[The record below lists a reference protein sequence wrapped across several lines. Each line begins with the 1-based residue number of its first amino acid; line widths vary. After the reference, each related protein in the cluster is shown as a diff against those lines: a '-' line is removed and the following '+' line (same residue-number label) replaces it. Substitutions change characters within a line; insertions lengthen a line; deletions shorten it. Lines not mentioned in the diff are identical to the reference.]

1 MKTTKY
7 IFSALAASAILS
19 LTSCVQDLD
28 VTPIDPN
35 KNTAEMALTSEADYQ
50 AFLAGIYTGYATSGY
65 KGPNDDP
72 SIKGLDGG
80 MSQYIRGLFH
90 LCELST
96 DVYVCGWNDE
106 GVPDVCQ
113 MNWDASTGLIYSI
126 YSRIFF
132 QISQC
137 NELIRQAQ
145 NTTVSLTKK
154 DQYIAEARAMRAMS
168 YYHAIDNFGNV
179 PFADETSIV
188 GQIPEQISRA
198 DLYAW
203 LETEMRDLI
212 DNSALPE
219 PGKGEYGRIDKGAV
233 KFLLAKLYLNAGVY
247 TGTAQWQKCADVLK
261 DLMDDGYSL
270 HTVSRGSVYSPYQE
284 LFLADN
290 DKCTDEIIFA
300 VEQDGNDTQSYGA
313 TNYLVFAFTGGSMNV
328 DDLGITSGWE
338 GCRMTEQFYNKFD
351 TNKDQRAIFWTDGQS
366 VSVNAMGDFTNGIAF
381 QKYKNVQSD
390 GTIPNREW
398 NEKDGKWINPGF
410 VNTDFPMMRYADVL
424 LMAAECA
431 ARGASI
437 DGLSAYNEV
446 RARAGMPA
454 ANSLNLDEILDER
467 ARELYLELWRRQDLV
482 RYDKFTSGDYVWDWK
497 GGSRDGQGVESYKNL
512 FPLPTSDLMVN
523 PNLVQ
528 NDGYKK

>member
-1 MKTTKY
+1 
-7 IFSALAASAILS
+7 
-19 LTSCVQDLD
+19 
-28 VTPIDPN
+28 
-35 KNTAEMALTSEADYQ
+35 
-50 AFLAGIYTGYATSGY
+50 
-65 KGPNDDP
+65 
-72 SIKGLDGG
+72 
-80 MSQYIRGLFH
+80 
-90 LCELST
+90 
-96 DVYVCGWNDE
+96 
-106 GVPDVCQ
+106 

-219 PGKGEYGRIDKGAV
+219 SGKGEYGRIDKGAV

-270 HTVSRGSVYSPYQE
+270 HTESRGGIYSPYQE

-290 DKCTDEIIFA
+290 DKCRDEVIFA

-313 TNYLVFAFTGGSMNV
+313 TNYLVFAFTGGSM
-328 DDLGITSGWE
+328 DATGDLGISSGWE

-366 VSVNAMGDFTNGIAF
+366 VSVNTLGNFTDGIAF
-381 QKYKNVQSD
+381 QKYRNIASD
-390 GTIPNREW
+390 GTP
-398 NEKDGKWINPGF
+398 GKQQGF
-410 VNTDFPMMRYADVL
+410 VDTDFPMMRYADVL

-437 DGLSAYNEV
+437 DGLSAFNEV

-454 ANSLNLDEILDER
+454 ATSLNLDEILDER

-497 GGSRDGQGVESYKNL
+497 GGARDGQGVESYKNL

-523 PNLVQ
+523 HNLVQ

>member
-1 MKTTKY
+1 MKNIVRY
-7 IFSALAASAILS
+7 FALACVAVGMV
-19 LTSCVQDLD
+19 SCVQDLD

-35 KNTAEMALTSEADYQ
+35 KNTAELALTSEADYQ

-145 NTTVSLTKK
+145 NTTVSLTHK

-188 GQIPEQISRA
+188 GQIPVQISRA
-198 DLYAW
+198 DLYSW

-219 PGKGEYGRIDKGAV
+219 SGKAEYGRIDKGAV

-247 TGTAQWQKCADVLK
+247 TGTPQWQKCADVLK

-270 HTVSRGSVYSPYQE
+270 HTESRGGIYSPYQE

-290 DKCTDEIIFA
+290 DKCRDEIIFA

-313 TNYLVFAFTGGSMNV
+313 TNYLVFAFTGGSM
-328 DDLGITSGWE
+328 DATGDLGISSGWE
-338 GCRMTEQFYNKFD
+338 GCRMTEQFYRKFD
-351 TNKDQRAIFWTDGQS
+351 TGKDKRAIFWTDGQN
-366 VSVNAMGDFTNGIAF
+366 VSVNTLGSFTDGIAF
-381 QKYKNVQSD
+381 QKYRNIASD
-390 GTIPNREW
+390 GTP
-398 NEKDGKWINPGF
+398 GKQQGF
-410 VNTDFPMMRYADVL
+410 VDTDFPMMRYADVL
-424 LMAAECA
+424 LMAAECQ

-437 DGLSAYNEV
+437 DGLSAYNQV

-454 ANSLNLDEILDER
+454 ANALNLDEILDER
-467 ARELYLELWRRQDLV
+467 ARELSLELWRRQDLV
-482 RYDKFTSGDYVWDWK
+482 RYDRFTSGDYVWDWK

-528 NDGYKK
+528 NDGFKK